1 MFLEMCIRERVH
13 IRHRHWQAGRHPNM
27 DRSVSKDISSK
38 AVSTK
43 VVFNNRSS
51 RSVLFLCKSFPIC
64 SEVLLL
70 NLHQGKEEGDDEDE
84 DMVCY

>member
-1 MFLEMCIRERVH
+1 
-13 IRHRHWQAGRHPNM
+13 M

-64 SEVLLL
+64 TEEVLLL

-84 DMVCY
+84 DMGFY